1 MEAGKHLTEEGIAH
15 IIRIKEVKQIFFDKP
30 EYKIN
35 PEIANINLHDDFF
48 CISMNYK
55 INKVTSQKMIERE
68 MGYRGSKSVKDLNIP
83 TSQIINPL
91 TVKEQRVDGS

>member
-1 MEAGKHLTEEGIAH
+1 
-15 IIRIKEVKQIFFDKP
+15 
-30 EYKIN
+30 
-35 PEIANINLHDDFF
+35 
-48 CISMNYK
+48 MNYK